1 MKRYLGL
8 VLILING
15 ILSAQDTS
23 KFDWYKVDEMRL
35 SGKID
40 AHTSNPFQRFPD
52 SMKDLV
58 RKRVWDLSE
67 NPAGVYVDF
76 ETNSDEVIVKYEVN
90 GPIEFPHMPA
100 TGVSGI
106 DLYAM
111 DGGSWKWVKGNYNF
125 SDTISY
131 KFRLNGKSTK
141 TQNKLRLYLP
151 LYNTVTYMEVGVKGN
166 SNFKNLPKVNK
177 KPIVVYGT
185 SITQGAC
192 AGRPGTAWTSIL
204 SREIGIP
211 LLNYG
216 FSGNGRLEEEII
228 NYLAQ
233 IEAEVFVFDCLAN
246 FTSGQGLGA
255 QQAKV
260 RLIEGV
266 KTIRKSHPATPI
278 IFTDHAGYPHG
289 EVYYPEKEKY
299 LELNLSN
306 REAFEKLKGEGFD
319 NIYLL
324 GFKELGLDQ
333 DNFIDGVHPND
344 AGMMKYADAYTRL
357 LRKLVK

>member
-1 MKRYLGL
+1 MKGFLSLFLMLIFG
-8 VLILING
+8 VLT
-15 ILSAQDTS
+15 AQNATE
-23 KFDWYKVDEMRL
+23 FTWYKVDKMKHGGR
-35 SGKID
+35 ID
-40 AHTSNPFQRFPD
+40 TETSNPFQRFPD

-76 ETNSDEVIVKYEVN
+76 ETNTDEIIVKYEVK
-90 GPIEFPHMPA
+90 GPVEFPHMPA

-106 DLYAM
+106 DLYKR
-111 DGGSWKWVKGNYNF
+111 DEGNWVWVKANYNF
-125 SDTISY
+125 ADTISY
-131 KFRLNGKSTK
+131 KFRLKDTIDL

-151 LYNTVTYMEVGVKGN
+151 LYNIVSHMEIGIKTN
-166 SNFKNLPKVNK
+166 SNFKESPRDLT

-211 LLNYG
+211 LFNYG
-216 FSGNGRLEEEII
+216 FSGNGRLEEEVL
-228 NYLAQ
+228 NFLAQ
-233 IEAEVFVFDCLAN
+233 LDAEVFILDCLAN
-246 FTSGQGLGA
+246 FTSGQGLNA
-255 QQAKV
+255 QQAKI

-266 KTIRKSHPATPI
+266 KTIRKSHPETPI
-278 IFTDHAGYPHG
+278 ILTDHAGYPHG
-289 EVYYPEKEKY
+289 EVHYPEKEKY
-299 LELNLSN
+299 LELNRSN
-306 REAFEKLKGEGFD
+306 REAFEKLKREGFD

-333 DNFIDGVHPND
+333 EDFIDGVHPND
-344 AGMMKYADAYTRL
+344 AGMIKYANAYLHL
-357 LRKLVK
+357 LRKVIN